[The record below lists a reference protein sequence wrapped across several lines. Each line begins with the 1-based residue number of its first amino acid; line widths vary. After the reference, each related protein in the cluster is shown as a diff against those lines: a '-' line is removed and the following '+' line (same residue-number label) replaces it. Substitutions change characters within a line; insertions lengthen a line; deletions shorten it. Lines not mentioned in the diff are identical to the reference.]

1 MKTIAV
7 KNSKIS
13 KEPSYISEL
22 YPLLYKKNK
31 TARLLDDNRVQ
42 SLLTLGCYQ
51 KILEDI
57 LEDVGTNSSVLQVG
71 CTFGNQIEK
80 TADKIGRYGKYVIV
94 DVIKDEIERVRQKML
109 DKKIDFEVHDAR
121 IPFSGK
127 YDTVLCLM
135 LLHELPEISREKVI
149 NNILDAVKSGGRA
162 IFVDYHKPNDWN
174 LIRFVLKP
182 FNRLFF
188 PFTEGLWKK
197 AIKNYA
203 QKHTHFSWYK
213 KTYRSGMYQK
223 IVAVRHTSDEKKPE
237 TKPSFY

>member
-94 DVIKDEIERVRQKML
+94 DVIKDEIERVRQKVL
-109 DKKIDFEVHDAR
+109 DKKIDF
-121 IPFSGK
+121 
-127 YDTVLCLM
+127 
-135 LLHELPEISREKVI
+135 
-149 NNILDAVKSGGRA
+149 
-162 IFVDYHKPNDWN
+162 
-174 LIRFVLKP
+174 
-182 FNRLFF
+182 
-188 PFTEGLWKK
+188 
-197 AIKNYA
+197 
-203 QKHTHFSWYK
+203 
-213 KTYRSGMYQK
+213 
-223 IVAVRHTSDEKKPE
+223 
-237 TKPSFY
+237 